1 MCALAR
7 PLRSSKKPQKTPTA
21 RSPVHTASGLMG
33 GCTGSEAVIFGI
45 TSRSARKAS
54 YVVIALGSN
63 VHIFARPYRRGEL
76 ARCFETVLGSPVRTA
91 ELPGIDQPML
101 IVSFP
106 GGGHL
111 SIEFTDNAPDDE
123 QPRLGAWLELRA
135 DDPAAVFQAALG
147 AGLTEVK
154 HPGHPY
160 YFMIPGRVFTIA
172 PTS

>member
-1 MCALAR
+1 MGIAAGSSV
-7 PLRSSKKPQKTPTA
+7 LRIGPKWQE
-21 RSPVHTASGLMG
+21 R
-33 GCTGSEAVIFGI
+33 
-45 TSRSARKAS
+45 AS

-63 VHIFARPYRRGEL
+63 AHIFVRPHRRAEL
-76 ARCFETVLGSPVRTA
+76 AECFETVLGCPVRTVEFPA
-91 ELPGIDQPML
+91 IDQPML
-101 IVSFP
+101 VVSFP

-111 SIEFTDNAPDDE
+111 SIEFTDDAPDDE

-135 DDPAAVFQAALG
+135 DDPAAVLQAALD

-160 YFMIPGRVFTIA
+160 YFMIPGGQVFTIA